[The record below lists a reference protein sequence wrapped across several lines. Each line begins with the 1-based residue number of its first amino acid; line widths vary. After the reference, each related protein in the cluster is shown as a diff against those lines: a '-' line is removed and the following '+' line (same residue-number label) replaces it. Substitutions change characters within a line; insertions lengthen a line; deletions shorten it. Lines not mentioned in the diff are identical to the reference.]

1 MIMVP
6 QWLITVLLVWGL
18 FVILRRSGRRR
29 GRWWG
34 GGGHD
39 GTEVMDRQWRELAE
53 SQQQHIEQLEG
64 RVGELEERIDFTERL
79 LSRQSEVRNR

>member
-6 QWLITVLLVWGL
+6 QWLITVLLIWGL
-18 FVILRRSGRRR
+18 FVILRRSGRGR

-34 GGGHD
+34 RGGHD
-39 GTEVMDRQWRELAE
+39 DTAVTDGRWRELAE
-53 SQQQHIEQLEG
+53 SQQQHMDQLEA

-79 LSRQSEVRNR
+79 LSRKSEVRNP

>member
-18 FVILRRSGRRR
+18 FVILRRSGRGR

-34 GGGHD
+34 SSGHD
-39 GTEVMDRQWRELAE
+39 GTEVIDRQWRELAE
-53 SQQQHIEQLEG
+53 SQQQHIEQLEA

-79 LSRQSEVRNR
+79 LSRKSEVRKG